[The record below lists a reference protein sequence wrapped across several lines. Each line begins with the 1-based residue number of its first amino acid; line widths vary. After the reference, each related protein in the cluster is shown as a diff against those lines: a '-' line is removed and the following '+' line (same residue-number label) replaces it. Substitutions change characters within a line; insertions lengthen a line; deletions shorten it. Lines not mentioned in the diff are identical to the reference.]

1 MRLEQQP
8 AGGLGDGRCHP
19 PPTGAPRMAGH
30 PGLLEL
36 ATAMHRLGGPP
47 FVAPNVGTERHRLR
61 GVRLAL
67 DWLTDQPGDTWQQ
80 RWLAS
85 GAEAAA
91 AA

>member
-1 MRLEQQP
+1 MGGGPGQVP
-8 AGGLGDGRCHP
+8 ASS
-19 PPTGAPRMAGH
+19 GAARVAGH
-30 PGLLEL
+30 PGLDL